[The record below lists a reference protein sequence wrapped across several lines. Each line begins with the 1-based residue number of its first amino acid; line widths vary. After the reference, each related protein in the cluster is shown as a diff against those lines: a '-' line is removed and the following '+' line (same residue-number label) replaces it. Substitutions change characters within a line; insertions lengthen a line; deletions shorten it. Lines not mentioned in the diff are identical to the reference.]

1 MSCDLGWALG
11 LRHSRFASGHRKPSL
26 KQWGFISTCAL
37 ADSVS
42 DTRNQ
47 VHGFMAAR
55 ADLKDEKLKA
65 DYTKA
70 YEELLSFF
78 HDNM

>member
-1 MSCDLGWALG
+1 VVY
-11 LRHSRFASGHRKPSL
+11 RTASSPRVIAAHLPMNWMFFKMRSWLTLSL
-26 KQWGFISTCAL
+26 
-37 ADSVS
+37 
-42 DTRNQ
+42 TRNQ
-47 VHGFMAAR
+47 VHGFMSAR
-55 ADLKDEKLKA
+55 DDLKDEKVKA

>member
-1 MSCDLGWALG
+1 MNWMFFKMRSWLTL
-11 LRHSRFASGHRKPSL
+11 SL
-26 KQWGFISTCAL
+26 
-37 ADSVS
+37 
-42 DTRNQ
+42 TRNQ

-55 ADLKDEKLKA
+55 DDLKDEKVKA